1 LGLDAWH
8 ERLELHFVSLAETRT
23 PTGWPTFALE
33 HGLSVEEI
41 AQLRDDVRR
50 AAIHTR
56 PSDRFWLPWVVYAAE
71 QGYTYEG
78 DEYWYSFE
86 TSTPGWTDH
95 GDRHWIRQRFVRFQQ
110 RFNGARPGGPWAEH
124 FTIICWPIT
133 HAVLPRDLQQQLAR
147 VLYELRYSFSAE
159 LLRAPVQLGERI
171 AAASYIATARFQR
184 FAQDTHLVGHIATTL
199 LLHDSAQQRLLPSAL
214 ERIVRDLE
222 AQQSAKEWLRSAR
235 QSARRRIEVHGLAG
249 SGARKPERPSTGTP
263 ALDAAEPALTVEPRL
278 RVVRKER
285 NVWGV
290 VLDVPDLSPLVAA
303 LPGLRSALSV
313 ARCLVSGGSRAI
325 PRGALLWG
333 RYELPLHALPSAAD
347 PLLTIE
353 GQSNDVNVTLRP
365 LIRFDR
371 RPTRLFKL
379 DTDDT
384 GYELRGRSVLPGS
397 RYVLITSDANLQ
409 GVGTPVQTPL
419 AQTRAFEFEVPL
431 LPGSTEVRDLKAVGF
446 TIARRIDVWPAGV
459 PVGVWSGDGECEWLC
474 TEPLL
479 LGVRADFE
487 LASLELSA
495 QATDGTD
502 VTVRL
507 TPPPVGEVAYVRL
520 AALSPGMMVCAIRA
534 QSADGEGVE
543 GTLRILVREPRPWSR
558 GRPSNTLVTITARP
572 AQPTME
578 QLWEGRA
585 ELDVRGAEG
594 RAARLTISFEDGTK
608 QLGVKRVAGVSLPL
622 DARAWLETFDKEVR
636 RDPRMQAA
644 FDDARVCRVSV
655 DVDDVGTATFEF
667 EREFVPVRWK
677 FRAASK
683 TTVLRLINDSAAET
697 VDVARYSFTD
707 PLTRVAENA
716 ADLLHGVQPPED
728 GGLFV
733 AETGNYRRG
742 VVVPPLLRTFQDL
755 SCRPRISIAGRSV
768 SRVLELLA
776 CAQRWSTAHIPGGIA
791 AVTRQRAVMEAI
803 AEAIAE
809 QLCGADWVRV
819 ERGTSSA
826 GGSLHAMERLAGTIS
841 PRAEHRPIGQAIV
854 RDATWYGTAPLA
866 ERVARFSTVTK
877 RTLASSWPDAAVA
890 LEHPSE
896 FVLRLASDP
905 AGFLAWAGARAE
917 PGVRALFN
925 FTTYTRAAR
934 CLVLVVHRTLPPTAI
949 RPDHIYEGWTWTSN
963 K

>member
-1 LGLDAWH
+1 MGLDAWH
-8 ERLELHFVSLAETRT
+8 ERLELHFASLAATRT
-23 PTGWPTFALE
+23 ATGWPTFALE
-33 HGLSVEEI
+33 HGLSSDEI
-41 AQLRDDVRR
+41 AQLREDIRR
-50 AAIHTR
+50 AAVHTR

-71 QGYTYEG
+71 QGYSYEG

-86 TSTPGWTDH
+86 STTPGWTDH

-110 RFNGARPGGPWAEH
+110 RFSGARPGGPWAEH

-147 VLYELRYSFSAE
+147 VLYELRYAFSAE
-159 LLRAPVQLGERI
+159 LLRTPEQLGERI

-199 LLHDSAQQRLLPSAL
+199 LLHDSAQQRLLPATL
-214 ERIVRDLE
+214 DRIVCDLE

-249 SGARKPERPSTGTP
+249 AGARKPERPTAVTP
-263 ALDAAEPALTVEPRL
+263 TPDVAELPLTVEPRL
-278 RVVRKER
+278 RVVQKDRS
-285 NVWGV
+285 VWAV
-290 VLDVPDLSPLVAA
+290 VLDVPDLSPLAAA
-303 LPGLRSALSV
+303 LPGLRAALSV

-333 RYELPLHALPSAAD
+333 RYELPLQALPSATD

-353 GQSNDVNVTLRP
+353 GQSSDVNVTLRR

-384 GYELRGRSVLPGS
+384 GYELRGRSVLPRS
-397 RYVLITSDANLQ
+397 RYVLITSDANNP
-409 GVGTPVQTPL
+409 GVGKPVQTPL
-419 AQTRAFEFEVPL
+419 AHTRAFEFEVPL
-431 LPGSTEVRDLKAVGF
+431 LPSSTEVRDFKAAGF
-446 TIARRIDVWPAGV
+446 TIARRIEVWPAGV

-479 LGVRADFE
+479 LGVRTDFE

-495 QATDGTD
+495 QGVDGTNVD
-502 VTVRL
+502 VRL

-520 AALSPGMMVCAIRA
+520 ATLRPGTIVCAIRA

-543 GTLRILVREPRPWSR
+543 GILRVIVREPRPWSR
-558 GRPSNTLVTITARP
+558 GRPSNTLVAITTRP

-585 ELDVRGAEG
+585 ELEVRGAEG
-594 RAARLTISFEDGTK
+594 RTARLTISLEDGAT

-636 RDPRMQAA
+636 RDPRMQAV

-655 DVDDVGTATFEF
+655 DVDEVGMATFEF

-683 TTVLRLINDSAAET
+683 ATALRLINDSAA
-697 VDVARYSFTD
+697 VVNVARYSFTE

-716 ADLLHGVQPPED
+716 TDLLHGVQPPSD

-755 SCRPRISIAGRSV
+755 SCRPRIPVGGRSV
-768 SRVLELLA
+768 SRVVELLA
-776 CAQRWSTAHIPGGIA
+776 AAQRWSTAHVPGGIA
-791 AVTRQRAVMEAI
+791 AVTRQRAVLEAI
-803 AEAIAE
+803 ADAIAE

-819 ERGTSSA
+819 ERGTASG
-826 GGSLHAMERLAGTIS
+826 GGSLYAMERLAGTIS
-841 PRAEHRPIGQAIV
+841 TRAEHRPIGQGIV
-854 RDATWYGTAPLA
+854 RDAQWYGTAPLA
-866 ERVARFSTVTK
+866 ERVARFSMLTK

-917 PGVRALFN
+917 PGVHALFN
-925 FTTYTRAAR
+925 FASYTRAAR
-934 CLVLVVHRTLPPTAI
+934 CLVLVVHRTLAPTAI